1 MIETVAHVPTRNA
14 ARYVAQLCKYWSH
27 KLAVDVRDDCGGGK
41 VGDAAATLEPDTKSW
56 PSPFSPMIS
65 PPPSASKAWLPH
77 TSTALPSVERRWP
90 FNGRC
95 AAEHA

>member
-1 MIETVAHVPTRNA
+1 
-14 ARYVAQLCKYWSH
+14 
-27 KLAVDVRDDCGGGK
+27 
-41 VGDAAATLEPDTKSW
+41 
-56 PSPFSPMIS
+56 
-65 PPPSASKAWLPH
+65 LPH